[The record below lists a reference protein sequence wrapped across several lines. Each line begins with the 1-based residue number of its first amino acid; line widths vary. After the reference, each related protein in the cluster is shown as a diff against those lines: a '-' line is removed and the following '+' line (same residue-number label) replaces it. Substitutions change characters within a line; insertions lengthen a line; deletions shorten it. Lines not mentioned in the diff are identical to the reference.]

1 MEMRARRGRR
11 QRPGTPAVQ
20 FIGFALFLAGTFCL
34 LGAAAETALGGDG
47 RLRSVSIDGYFDP
60 ARNFLAATARLRFD
74 GPAGDRSFWLAK
86 ELQLHS
92 VRGGTVPA
100 QESSRESGSFL
111 VQCPA
116 ENELELNYSG
126 RLAAAVDPFA
136 GTAGSRELGR
146 PAVSDDIRFLSY
158 VTDYYPHPQLDF
170 TPMAMTI
177 RIPSGWNC
185 LGSGVLRSV
194 RPEPAANAYSF
205 ENPEAKGL
213 SLVCGRFRQLD
224 LLPGAVPIRL
234 HGWPEFNYRNF
245 FPPAS
250 MPRLLSF
257 YSERFGP
264 LPAQELNIL
273 FRRGKNLGGISY
285 SGLIVLNID
294 ESWALLTPRQRRNLQ
309 ARSLLAMDNA
319 LSDLLAHELA
329 HQWWGGIVSWQT
341 SADNWLTEGLATY
354 SSLIYLRE
362 RKGEKEFRAVLQ
374 RFRRSV
380 KRYAGKGV
388 PADGA
393 KLKLLNPDIKVYQAL
408 VYVKPALMLAELAD
422 TIGEAELCLRLRGI
436 LKTQRC
442 RNLGTEQFLGL
453 LSGGDPAVRA
463 RLNEW
468 ICSRGLPKG
477 R

>member
-1 MEMRARRGRR
+1 
-11 QRPGTPAVQ
+11 
-20 FIGFALFLAGTFCL
+20 LLAGALCL
-34 LGAAAETALGGDG
+34 LGAAAGTALGRDG

-60 ARNFLAATARLRFD
+60 GRNFLEATARLRFD

-92 VRGGTVPA
+92 LRGGTMPA
-100 QESSRESGSFL
+100 PASSRESGSFL

-126 RLAAAVDPFA
+126 RLAAAADPFA
-136 GTAGSRELGR
+136 GATESREMGR
-146 PAVSDDIRFLSY
+146 SAAADDIRFLSY
-158 VTDYYPHPQLDF
+158 VADYYPHPQLDF
-170 TPMAMTI
+170 TPMEMTI

-194 RPEPAANAYSF
+194 RTEPEATEYSF
-205 ENPEAKGL
+205 ANPDTKGL

-224 LLPGAVPIRL
+224 LLPGALPIRL
-234 HGWPEFNYRNF
+234 HGWPEFNYRRY
-245 FPPAS
+245 FPSAS
-250 MPRLLSF
+250 LPSLLSF
-257 YSERFGP
+257 YCERFGP

-285 SGLIVLNID
+285 SGLIILNID
-294 ESWALLTPRQRRNLQ
+294 ESWASLAPRLRRNLQ
-309 ARSLLAMDNA
+309 ARSLLSMDNA
-319 LSDLLAHELA
+319 MSDLIAHELA
-329 HQWWGGIVSWQT
+329 HQWWGGVVSWQT

-354 SSLIYLRE
+354 SSLLYLRE

-393 KLKLLNPDIKVYQAL
+393 KLKLLNRDIKVYQAL

-436 LKTQRC
+436 LKSQRC

-453 LSGGDPAVRA
+453 LSNGDPVVGA
-463 RLNEW
+463 RLKEW
-468 ICSRGLPKG
+468 ICCRGLPQG
-477 R
+477 L